1 MEVVVPKGLVSVEA
15 LKVLDGPVSTKEL
28 EGLNELLS
36 VEVLVTSEFVPEEA
50 LDKTLELDGIK
61 VVVEP

>member
-15 LKVLDGPVSTKEL
+15 LKVLDGRISTKEL